1 MVVNSGSCWQAISFG
16 LSGPPEVNLN
26 VSPADET
33 EVELVVVGK
42 MSFHFFLSYYLSLI

>member
-16 LSGPPEVNLN
+16 LSGPPEVHLN
-26 VSPADET
+26 VSPAE
-33 EVELVVVGK
+33 EVVVGK